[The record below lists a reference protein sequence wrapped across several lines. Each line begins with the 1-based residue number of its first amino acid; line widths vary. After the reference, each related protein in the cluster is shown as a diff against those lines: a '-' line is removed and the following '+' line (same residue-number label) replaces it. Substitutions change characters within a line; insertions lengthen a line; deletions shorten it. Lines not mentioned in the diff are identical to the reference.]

1 MQGKNVLVCTDRNPA
16 WRRVSPALA
25 AAGNRVARA
34 STTERA
40 AALATSGAIDLVVVD
55 WASSFDLDQVLE
67 ATGRHVPVVALVPD
81 PGADGLVELVC
92 QRGVLHLC
100 AGRPDERGRGV
111 VDPAELVVTV
121 EKILRRDV
129 FGLNKYVTGFGLELH
144 NEVVVRAEDRD
155 QVVERLAQQVRAA
168 GGGRR
173 VVESVALV
181 ADELI
186 TNAVYNAPRDRE
198 GQARYA
204 HLCRR
209 DKVQLEPTEYV
220 RVEYGADAERF
231 GLAVTDCFGALTPE
245 TLRRALLRCLTE
257 EVQIEQKSG
266 GAGIGLYTAVSHAS
280 QLAVNIQPGARTEI
294 IALWQLARRKGA
306 SVAGSASV
314 HVFEIEAPAA
324 RTAEPLATA
333 DDTVAD
339 WPGNRAAATGIEQA
353 DTDAVPE
360 PSVTLSESA
369 RLDVCAALLES
380 SNPDHALGLYGE
392 AGDEFEVTEPVRVP
406 RLAEWM
412 DRVETDQTLADDQ
425 VPDWRMA
432 AAGAGAWRADL
443 SNLRGVHL
451 LRRSDR
457 PGLDTTRAR
466 IRGATAL
473 ADGVEAAMTYLVNWW
488 NAAVLLCRLGD
499 SLLPWSSAGDLA
511 SWDELCD
518 LSLPLNDAVLAR
530 GSLAG
535 EGDADVV
542 RLEQSRGWLAQ
553 RAVEPGV
560 TFGPLRRD
568 PMAGQLGDLML
579 GHREPRDGL
588 AISLGFGGETLLVL
602 FACRRQA
609 DCPED
614 PVLYRRLHS
623 ELRGLIDWIEREGVL
638 AGTACGAVD
647 QALLG

>member
-1 MQGKNVLVCTDRNPA
+1 MQGKTLLVCTDRNPA
-16 WRRVSPALA
+16 WRLVSPVLA

-40 AALATSGAIDLVVVD
+40 VALATSGSIDLVVLD
-55 WASSFDLDQVLE
+55 WASSFDVEQVLAAAGE
-67 ATGRHVPVVALVPD
+67 RVPVVALSPD
-81 PGADGLVELVC
+81 AGADGLIELVC
-92 QRGVLHLC
+92 RRGVRHLC
-100 AGRPDERGRGV
+100 AGRPDERGRGII
-111 VDPAELVVTV
+111 DPGELVVTV

-129 FGLNKYVTGFGLELH
+129 FGLDKYLTGFGLELQH
-144 NEVVVRAEDRD
+144 EVVVRAEDRD
-155 QVVERLAQQVRAA
+155 QVVERLAERVRAA

-198 GQARYA
+198 GQPRYA

-209 DKVQLEPTEYV
+209 DKIQLDPTEYV
-220 RVEYGADAERF
+220 RIEYGADTDRF

-245 TLRRALLRCLTE
+245 TLRRSLLRCLTE
-257 EVQIEQKSG
+257 EVQIEQKAG
-266 GAGIGLYTAVSHAS
+266 GAGIGLYTAVSHAT
-280 QLAVNIQPGARTEI
+280 QLVVNYQPGARTEI

-306 SVAGSASV
+306 SAAGSASV
-314 HVFEIEAPAA
+314 HWFEVEAPLA
-324 RTAEPLATA
+324 RALGP
-333 DDTVAD
+333 VAGD
-339 WPGNRAAATGIEQA
+339 EAAADGRIADGVAASLDDA

-360 PSVTLSESA
+360 PSVSLSESA

-380 SNPDHALGLYGE
+380 SNPDHGLGLVG
-392 AGDEFEVTEPVRVP
+392 AARDDQEVTEPVRVK

-412 DRVETDQTLADDQ
+412 ARVEVDLDPSDDQ

-473 ADGVEAAMTYLVNWW
+473 ADGVEAAMTYLANWW

-499 SLLPWSSAGDLA
+499 ALLPWSSAGDLS

-518 LSLPLNDAVLAR
+518 LSLPLSDAVLAR
-530 GSLAG
+530 GSLG
-535 EGDADVV
+535 GDSTIKAADLA
-542 RLEQSRGWLAQ
+542 RSRGWLAQ

-568 PMAGQLGDLML
+568 PMASELGDLML
-579 GHREPRDGL
+579 GARGPRDGL

-602 FACRRQA
+602 FACRHQA
-609 DCPED
+609 ECPED
-614 PVLYRRLHS
+614 PVLYRRLYS
-623 ELRGLIDWIEREGVL
+623 ELAALIDRIEREGIL
-638 AGTACGAVD
+638 SHTASEPLD
-647 QALLG
+647 EALLG